1 MPKYI
6 DHHAMPGPLPAEMV
20 ATIAASIKAGER
32 DEFGVKGV
40 NAFTTDNEMWC
51 VTEADS
57 PEAIHKAHESKGIT
71 LGAGDVTEV
80 TSFV

>member
-6 DHHAMPGPLPAEMV
+6 DHHPMPGPMPEEMV
-20 ATIAASIKAGER
+20 ATIAASIKAGET

-40 NAFTTDNEMWC
+40 NAFTSDSEMWC
-51 VTEADS
+51 VTEADG

-71 LGAGDVTEV
+71 LGAGDVVEV
-80 TSFV
+80 RSFV